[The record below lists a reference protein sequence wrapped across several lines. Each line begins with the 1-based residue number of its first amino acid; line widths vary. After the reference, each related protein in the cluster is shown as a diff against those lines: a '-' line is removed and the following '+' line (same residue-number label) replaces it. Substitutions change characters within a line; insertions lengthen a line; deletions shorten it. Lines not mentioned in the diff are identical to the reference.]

1 MHELT
6 GTTHSEDEVQNVKDF
21 ISNLDME
28 SIDFTKLTDV
38 ADQYGVLDMADA
50 EFHRLT
56 GIQISG
62 NEMQNAVDFVQ
73 NIDLSTIDWETVSA
87 EELKR
92 FGISQDIID

>member
-56 GIQISG
+56 GTTHQEGEI
-62 NEMQNAVDFVQ
+62 QNAKDFIN
-73 NIDLSTIDWETVSA
+73 NIDLSTIDWSTVSPDDLA
-87 EELKR
+87 
-92 FGISQDIID
+92 